1 MASVSDV
8 ELGSQ
13 NGMKHA
19 SSFAAL
25 RLDTG
30 NGNGIRI
37 TVENLTYRVPS
48 FVDKKQD
55 AELLSNISGVFNPNE
70 MVALLGPSGSG
81 KTTFLDVLA
90 GRKAIGTTTG
100 EMLFGGKRATSQFLR
115 RYTGYVEQ
123 FDTLISVL
131 TAREMLL
138 YTAELKRP
146 MAEPLAQKEL
156 AVDTLLK
163 DLGLW
168 EAKDVVVGSAM
179 VKGLSGGQAKRLN
192 IAIALITD
200 PSVLFLDE
208 PTSGLDSFTA
218 NEVMSV
224 VKKLNTRDTTIL
236 ATIHSP
242 TAYAFSLFDRA
253 MILCSGKLVF
263 FGKSDKTL
271 LTYANNSLRNAVG
284 SPLAEKTQGH
294 SDIEW
299 LIDVFTSADRAG
311 KAQVFA
317 EAFAGSDLKVACDDE
332 MKQAKRATK
341 SSGTG
346 NQSENNDTAS
356 SAAQQKLD
364 ATSGTTVPGWFAFYV
379 MVKYRTKK
387 NYSDGEY
394 LGPRLGDK
402 VFLAIL
408 IFTLYFNLGSDH
420 APANA
425 VNVSSMLFMWC
436 TLPAFGAASYVP
448 QIVLERS
455 LFMRER
461 ADGLYK
467 PATYIFAKMFDELLL
482 LFPVTIAIAAVVF
495 YAVNLSGS
503 FILFWLVYYVTLA
516 NGVVLAY
523 LISALSPNMEAAN
536 AILPTYVVTLLF
548 FAGFLIRPA
557 DTPDYWKWYPYVD
570 LMKFSW
576 GALMINQWKDND
588 PQFVSG
594 VSLLKEYDL
603 DGKSEWAYVG
613 YLVVFFLAFFTMAFL
628 ALKHVNH
635 SKR

>member
-13 NGMKHA
+13 NGVKHA

-253 MILCSGKLVF
+253 MILCSGKLVRLYKYFTKSRLPVFPYRTDTFVLQSQVF

-394 LGPRLGDK
+394 LGPRLG
-402 VFLAIL
+402 
-408 IFTLYFNLGSDH
+408 T
-420 APANA
+420 
-425 VNVSSMLFMWC
+425 
-436 TLPAFGAASYVP
+436 
-448 QIVLERS
+448 
-455 LFMRER
+455 
-461 ADGLYK
+461 
-467 PATYIFAKMFDELLL
+467 
-482 LFPVTIAIAAVVF
+482 
-495 YAVNLSGS
+495 
-503 FILFWLVYYVTLA
+503 
-516 NGVVLAY
+516 
-523 LISALSPNMEAAN
+523 AL
-536 AILPTYVVTLLF
+536 
-548 FAGFLIRPA
+548 
-557 DTPDYWKWYPYVD
+557 
-570 LMKFSW
+570 
-576 GALMINQWKDND
+576 
-588 PQFVSG
+588 G
-594 VSLLKEYDL
+594 VSQIPPPC
-603 DGKSEWAYVG
+603 
-613 YLVVFFLAFFTMAFL
+613 
-628 ALKHVNH
+628 
-635 SKR
+635 